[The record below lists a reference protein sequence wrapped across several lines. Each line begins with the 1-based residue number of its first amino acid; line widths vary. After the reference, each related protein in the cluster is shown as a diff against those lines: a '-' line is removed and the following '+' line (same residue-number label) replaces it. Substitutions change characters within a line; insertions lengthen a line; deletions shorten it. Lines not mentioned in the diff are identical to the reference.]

1 MSTTL
6 SGHRAGARTT
16 APPGVA
22 PPPGWLVP
30 ALALLFLLSGMS
42 GLIYQTLWQR
52 LLSLVFGVTVYA
64 TATVLA
70 SFMGG
75 LALGSLAAGRLAL
88 RARRPLVLFG
98 IIEILIAL
106 TALATPF
113 ALDLVAAIYIRLHAL
128 LPDALAPLT
137 VARFVCS
144 FVVLLIPTML
154 MGATLPLVVASSL
167 GRGTVLGPKVGL
179 LYASN
184 TGGAITGAL
193 LAGFVLIG
201 GIGIQRSF
209 LTAAAVNTLV
219 GIAALCLARRATH
232 AAVAEP
238 GSLPAP
244 AGGDADPFWPRER
257 ERRVLLIVFALS
269 GFAAL
274 ALEVVWFRVLVLVVP
289 ATTYAFTVMLATVLA
304 GIAIGSAIVT
314 PLLRRDR
321 DWTTTLAVLQACI
334 GLVAV
339 VSFWMLLV
347 GYRGEWFRAN
357 PQSVS
362 LITILPASLLMGAAF
377 PIGIRLWAGHD
388 GSAPGRSGRRVARLY
403 AVNLAAAIAGPVVAG
418 FLLIPRIGSAG
429 SLVAISALYLASGLL
444 LAASRSAPGPRRS
457 LAFVAPLAVPFVVA
471 ALAIPDP
478 FTTLLGRRVPPG
490 ERLFWHEEG
499 VQTTVGVFSR
509 PFSGRV
515 LYLDGLHQANDSAPM
530 VQLHRQIGLLPM
542 AVHPDPQRALVV
554 GLGGGV
560 TAGAVSQHGGT
571 NVTVVE
577 LSSSVV
583 VAADWFRHVN
593 YDVLRQPNVT
603 MRVDDGRNYLLV
615 SNQRYDVIT
624 ADIIQPVHAGAGAVY
639 SREYFE
645 LARDALAAGGVMLQ
659 WIGDR
664 PETHYKLIMR
674 TFLSVFPHV
683 TLWSQG
689 NLMIGSAVPHTISPE
704 SFALKLEDPRTRAAF
719 REIGLERFDDL
730 AGLYHAGDRELRA
743 FVGEGP
749 VLTDDRPLVEYHRS
763 LPGNEPMIDTTGLR
777 GQVADIIT
785 PRRATR

>member
-1 MSTTL
+1 MSSIS
-6 SGHRAGARTT
+6 SGPSPAERTSVGATMG
-16 APPGVA
+16 APPA
-22 PPPGWLVP
+22 WLVP
-30 ALALLFLLSGMS
+30 TLAVLFLLSGVS

-106 TALATPF
+106 TALATPL
-113 ALDLVAAIYIRLHAL
+113 ALDVVAALYVRLHTL

-137 VARFVCS
+137 VARVVCS
-144 FVVLLIPTML
+144 FAVLLVPTML

-184 TGGAITGAL
+184 TAGAITGAL

-219 GIAALCLARRATH
+219 GLGALLLARRA
-232 AAVAEP
+232 
-238 GSLPAP
+238 GSDVVAP
-244 AGGDADPFWPRER
+244 AAAPLHPAAEEPDPFWPPER
-257 ERRVLLIVFALS
+257 ERRILLVVFAMS

-289 ATTYAFTVMLATVLA
+289 ATTYAFTAMLATVLA
-304 GIAIGSAIVT
+304 GIALGSALVT
-314 PLLRRDR
+314 PLLRRER
-321 DWTTTLAVLQACI
+321 DWTTALAVIQAAT
-334 GLVAV
+334 GVVAV
-339 VSFWMLLV
+339 ASFWFLLV
-347 GYRGEWFRAN
+347 GYREQWFRAN

-362 LITILPASLLMGAAF
+362 LVTILPATILMGAAF
-377 PIGIRLWAGHD
+377 PIGVRLWAGQD
-388 GSAPGRSGRRVARLY
+388 GSARGRAGRRVARLY

-418 FLLIPRIGSAG
+418 FVLIPRIGSSA
-429 SLVAISALYLASGLL
+429 SLIAIAALYLLSGLL
-444 LAASRSAPGPRRS
+444 LAGTRTAPQVRRS
-457 LAFVAPLAVPFVVA
+457 LVRVAPLAVPFVVA
-471 ALAIPDP
+471 ALAMPDP
-478 FTTLLGRRVPPG
+478 FATLLGRRVPPG

-499 VQTTVGVFSR
+499 IQTTVGVFSR
-509 PFSGRV
+509 PFNGRV

-542 AVHPDPQRALVV
+542 AVHPDPRRALVV

-560 TAGAVSQHGGT
+560 TAGAVSQHAGT
-571 NVTVVE
+571 SVTVVE

-583 VAADWFRHVN
+583 DAADWFRHVN
-593 YDVLRQPNVT
+593 YDVLQRPNVT
-603 MRVDDGRNYLLV
+603 MRIDDGRNYLLL
-615 SNQRYDVIT
+615 SNHRYDVIT

-645 LARDALAAGGVMLQ
+645 LARSALAGQGLMLQ

-683 TLWSQG
+683 TLWVSG
-689 NLMIGSAVPHTISPE
+689 NLMIGSATPQTISREDFERKLADPE
-704 SFALKLEDPRTRAAF
+704 TRAAF
-719 REIGLERFDDL
+719 REIGLERFEDL
-730 AGLYHAGDRELRA
+730 AALYHAGDRELRA

-749 VLTDDRPLVEYHRS
+749 ILTDDRPLVEFHRS
-763 LPGNEPMIDTTGLR
+763 LPGHEPMIDTTNLR
-777 GQVADIIT
+777 GQVSDIIA